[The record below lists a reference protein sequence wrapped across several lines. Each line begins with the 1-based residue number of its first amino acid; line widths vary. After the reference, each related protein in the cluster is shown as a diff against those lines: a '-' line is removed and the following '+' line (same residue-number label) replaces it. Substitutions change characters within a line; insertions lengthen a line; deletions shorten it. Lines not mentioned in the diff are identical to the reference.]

1 MKKQL
6 RPLFIPSLVFLF
18 CNMLIRQ
25 SKNSYIRCT
34 DRYGYINDQLT
45 RQDRVYDETGALFLK
60 QISRTPKDVESIIVN
75 LLQEFEDVPAEE
87 LKIDFLEFVDS
98 LEKSR
103 FIVTGETPEE
113 LDQKDISFTY
123 MVDNPYTLIEDYTQ
137 QTKECVSENTQD
149 FFLEEVQGRPVIS
162 ALQFELS
169 S

>member
-1 MKKQL
+1 
-6 RPLFIPSLVFLF
+6 
-18 CNMLIRQ
+18 MLIRQ

-103 FIVTGETPEE
+103 FIVTGETP
-113 LDQKDISFTY
+113 
-123 MVDNPYTLIEDYTQ
+123 
-137 QTKECVSENTQD
+137 
-149 FFLEEVQGRPVIS
+149 
-162 ALQFELS
+162 
-169 S
+169 